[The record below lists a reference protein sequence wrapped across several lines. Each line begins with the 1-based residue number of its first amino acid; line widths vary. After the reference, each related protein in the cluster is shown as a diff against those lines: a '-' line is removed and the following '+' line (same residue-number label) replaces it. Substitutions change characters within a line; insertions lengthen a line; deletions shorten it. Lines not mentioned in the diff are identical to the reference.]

1 MTISLTKPPGPTG
14 PTGPDHPDRPD
25 RTALHLVTAGWE
37 PKPAVDI
44 TKPIRPAWLLSW
56 DSFRPTA
63 VLALRRA
70 WYRTVRFLFHLPIL
84 VFLLVT
90 WSPRGLWRLTAR
102 ASKFIYDSD
111 TADLRAAHSG
121 RQETAEAIKVHA
133 MRRANLHARAIVV
146 AVVALPV
153 LVPVLAWTAPKVLAG
168 LVAVLVF
175 GAVCKLIPGR
185 GAAEVVGAVCT
196 AGLVWWFLPGLLALI
211 PAPPVWSVLVVGAV
225 TVGALGYIGRPAG
238 RTMVQRS
245 DPNDAGIPDKPTAPI
260 VIDAL
265 VRLNI
270 TGLTDKTRD
279 EVRVFSPGVA
289 RSRRGYHLALELPA
303 GVTASDVMDK
313 REALAAALR
322 RELGTV
328 WPSQGDRHPGH
339 LILFISDQPMAT
351 APQDPWPVA
360 EGVERD
366 IFEPMEHFTDQEG
379 QWVKVLLAYQQI
391 IVGGAPGYGKTYGAR
406 QLGVG
411 CAFDPRTRIT
421 CMDGKG
427 NGDLRPLRLVAHG
440 FFEGDEPE
448 DIAKQLAAVRAI
460 REEMRRRAKFLRELS
475 REENPQS
482 KVTSE
487 LVDRYPHLAPIVLI
501 IDEVQVF
508 TEHEDEKIRKEFI
521 AILTDL
527 VKRGRSAGIIPLFC
541 TQKPD
546 ARALPSSIA
555 DNCSLRICFRV
566 NTANANNQV
575 LGNGMYAMGI
585 RATLFS
591 AKDKGLAW
599 LRGDAAEP
607 QVVRTVFGLDAVA
620 AEELV
625 MKARAIRERKGL
637 LTGQA
642 AGEKAQEEAVQV
654 SLLDDCRDVMDHPP
668 AKALTLDELR
678 ESLASLRPT
687 TWGHLD
693 NTALGAMLREA
704 GVPVSTV
711 WSSRAKTD
719 GKGVKRSALNIAA
732 TSDVDPDED
741 DEDTVIDL
749 TR

>member
-1 MTISLTKPPGPTG
+1 V
-14 PTGPDHPDRPD
+14 D

-37 PKPAVDI
+37 PKPTIDI
-44 TKPIRPAWLLSW
+44 TQPIRPAWLQSW
-56 DSFRPTA
+56 DSFKPTA
-63 VLALRRA
+63 VLAVRRG
-70 WYRTVRFLFHLPIL
+70 WYRTVRFLFHLPVL

-90 WSPRGLWRLTAR
+90 WSPRGLWRVTAR
-102 ASKFIYDSD
+102 VSKFIYDSD
-111 TADLRAAHSG
+111 TADLRSAHTS
-121 RQETAEAIKVHA
+121 RQESAEAIKVHA
-133 MRRANLHARAIVV
+133 MRRANLHARGIVT

-153 LVPVLAWTAPKVLAG
+153 LVPVLAWTAPSWLAG
-168 LVAVLVF
+168 LAAVLVF
-175 GAVCKLIPGR
+175 VTVCKLIPGR
-185 GAAEVVGAVCT
+185 GWQEVVGAAVA
-196 AGLVWWFLPGLLALI
+196 AGLVWWFLPGLLVLI
-211 PAPPVWSVLVVGAV
+211 PSPPVWSAVAVCAVCVLV
-225 TVGALGYIGRPAG
+225 LGYVGRPAG
-238 RTMVQRS
+238 RKMVERS
-245 DPNDAGIPDKPTAPI
+245 DPNDAGLPDKPTAPV

-265 VRLNI
+265 VRLAI
-270 TGLTDKTRD
+270 GGLTDKTRE
-279 EVRVFSPGVA
+279 EVRVFAPGVA

-360 EGVERD
+360 EGVELD
-366 IFEPMEHFTDQEG
+366 IFNPTKHFTDQEG
-379 QWVKVLLAYQQI
+379 QWVEVLLAYQQI

-448 DIAKQLAAVRAI
+448 DIAQQLDALRAM
-460 REEMRRRAKFLRELS
+460 REEMRRRAKFLRELP

-501 IDEVQVF
+501 IDEVQVL
-508 TEHEDEKIRKEFI
+508 TEYEDEKVRKEFI
-521 AILTDL
+521 AILADL
-527 VKRGRSAGIIPLFC
+527 VRRGRSAGIIPILC

-546 ARALPSSIA
+546 AKALPSVIA

-575 LGNGMYAMGI
+575 LGNGQYAMGI

-678 ESLASLRPT
+678 EALSDLRPK
-687 TWGHLD
+687 TWGFLD
-693 NTALGAMLREA
+693 NAALGSMLRDA
-704 GVPVSTV
+704 GVAVRTV
-711 WSSRAKTD
+711 WSSRSKTD
-719 GKGVKRSALNIAA
+719 GKGVKREALDVAA
-732 TSDVDPDED
+732 TSDVDPGED
-741 DEDTVIDL
+741 DEITVIDL